1 MSVHISHK
9 NAVGFATP
17 SPTET
22 AVDALPGAHRQTV
35 TLAVVWTAFVVL
47 ALLALQLG
55 NLVVYGIG
63 IPVAALL
70 LSIVCA
76 RLGYFQHVAIRWTAW
91 KIDTAD
97 IAAVAISYVAVVGLF
112 KLAFAGFGTTN
123 TLWFFLAF
131 AAGMLV
137 GVVGPI
143 VYFVWV
149 RRRTLAALGIGLH
162 NLRSTAA
169 MAVFFAGAQF
179 AVTLWNVRLPQPVD
193 WVPLLAMALAVGVF
207 ESVFFRGFIQGTLE
221 PMFGAAPALAIAAA
235 LYAAYHFGYGMGPSD
250 MLFLFG
256 LGVVYTVAY
265 RVAGNLLAIWP
276 LLTPLGSF
284 FTQVRSGELAGQ
296 LPWISILGFVDIV
309 AVVAI
314 VVALAA
320 RQERRATRLVRAAV
334 APGG

>member
-1 MSVHISHK
+1 MSNR
-9 NAVGFATP
+9 NAVAFATAP
-17 SPTET
+17 PTGT
-22 AVDALPGAHRQTV
+22 AVDVQRGARRPTV
-35 TLAVVWTAFVVL
+35 TLAAVWAAFVVV
-47 ALLALQLG
+47 ALLALQFG
-55 NLVVYGIG
+55 NLLVYGVG
-63 IPVAALL
+63 IPIAALL
-70 LSIVCA
+70 LTIVCA
-76 RLGYFQHVAIRWTAW
+76 RLGYFRRVAIRWTAW

-97 IAAVAISYVAVVGLF
+97 LAAVAICYIAVVGLF
-112 KLAFAGFGTTN
+112 KLAFAGFGTAN
-123 TLWFFLAF
+123 TLWFFLSF

-169 MAVFFAGAQF
+169 MALVFAAAQF
-179 AVTLWNVRLPQPVD
+179 AVTLWNIRLPQPVD

-221 PMFGAAPALAIAAA
+221 PIFGAAPALGIAAA

-320 RQERRATRLVRAAV
+320 RHERRATRLVRAAV